1 MPLVRYIRSVF
12 ETDSSTSAAPG
23 RIQTSESPFQEL
35 NGEKYTDNI
44 RITLSNGYFVCGHEQ
59 AYPGYTLNTKANGL
73 YFHYVVSGKG
83 LYNGIPFRGQDVFVI
98 RPHTRKLMICDSND
112 PWELYWC
119 VWKGELAKTMA
130 NKLTRFEDNQIY
142 HLKESIR
149 YAELFRYVIYCH
161 HNEKK
166 IEKLVNSFS
175 DMLLSDCSL
184 NDHPLDQPQNDPQM
198 KTVKEIQAYIA
209 QHFQST
215 SVEEIAQVFH
225 YNRRYLS
232 SVFHEKTGNTIQDAI
247 QDARLRC
254 AEAYLLE
261 AKMSVEESAL
271 HSGYSNYSAFIKAF
285 KKKYSMTPTEFIR
298 FYTVLS

>member
-119 VWKGELAKTMA
+119 VWKGELAKAMA

-149 YAELFRYVIYCH
+149 YAELFRYVIYYH

-184 NDHPLDQPQNDPQM
+184 NDHPFDSYRAFSRRLKALHGADAQYRYAYQTLIGALCTADIGISRTQTPLEMAEIIRN
-198 KTVKEIQAYIA
+198 KT
-209 QHFQST
+209 T
-215 SVEEIAQVFH
+215 VEEIDELTQVFL
-225 YNRRYLS
+225 N
-232 SVFHEKTGNTIQDAI
+232 I
-247 QDARLRC
+247 
-254 AEAYLLE
+254 AY
-261 AKMSVEESAL
+261 ADMSAL
-271 HSGYSNYSAFIKAF
+271 RAKDSDVRQICGILQKRLA
-285 KKKYSMTPTEFIR
+285 P
-298 FYTVLS
+298 